1 MTIADVADPTGGRG
15 NWTYDCAGAQIRAHC
30 RHLATVLTI
39 LGDIDAVNI
48 DEVSKYLRRFILEDH
63 PVVLDL
69 SGVSYFSAAGISLL
83 QTLDENCHAAGV
95 QWSLV
100 AGPAVRQL
108 LGDNR
113 ADAPFPLTGSVHE
126 ALRDLADA
134 IVSRRQLVLP
144 LIKKTA

>member
-1 MTIADVADPTGGRG
+1 MTIADVADPTGRQG
-15 NWTYDCAGAQIRAHC
+15 NWLYDCAGAQIRAHC

-39 LGDIDAVNI
+39 RGDIDAVNV
-48 DEVSKYLRRFILEDH
+48 DDVGTYLRRFILGDH
-63 PVVLDL
+63 PVVVDL

-83 QTLDENCHAAGV
+83 QMLDENCHAAGV

-100 AGPAVRQL
+100 ASPAVRQL
-108 LGDNR
+108 VGDDR
-113 ADAPFPLTGSVHE
+113 DDAPFPLTGSVHE
-126 ALRDLADA
+126 ALRDLADV

>member
-1 MTIADVADPTGGRG
+1 MTIADVTDPTGRRG

-39 LGDIDAVNI
+39 RGDIDAVNI
-48 DEVSKYLRRFILEDH
+48 DEVNRYLRRFILEDH

-69 SGVSYFSAAGISLL
+69 SGVSYFSAASISLL

-100 AGPAVRQL
+100 ASPAVRQL
-108 LGDNR
+108 LGDDRDN
-113 ADAPFPLTGSVHE
+113 APFPLTGSVHE

-134 IVSRRQLVLP
+134 IVNRRQLVLP

>member
-39 LGDIDAVNI
+39 RGDIDAVNI
-48 DEVSKYLRRFILEDH
+48 DEVSEYLRRFILEDR

-100 AGPAVRQL
+100 ASPAVRQL
-108 LGDNR
+108 LGDDR
-113 ADAPFPLTGSVHE
+113 GDAPFPLTGSVHE